1 MKHELDQL
9 EDVKLHGAS
18 AKADKK
24 QQTDAE
30 IEDENLEDYGDIRIA
45 DEVIRIVASLAAQE
59 VPGVVSMS
67 GGLTD
72 GINRFLGKE
81 NASKG
86 VRLKFEGKTVNAS
99 IYLNVEYGYCIPEIA
114 LEVQEKVKEAVE
126 AMTGYEVQFVDVNVE
141 GVAKREARELEKEAS
156 SDEAM
161 AEILRAQAQRAEA
174 TEVNSFEQQLAGLR
188 NFQNNVKESYEE
200 TSVKDIKRKHENYGS
215 KGATEAGSFEL
226 PPEEEMD
233 VKHKRF
239 FEED

>member
-1 MKHELDQL
+1 MKHDLDQL
-9 EDVKLHGAS
+9 EDAKLKSAS
-18 AKADKK
+18 AKLENRK
-24 QQTDAE
+24 QRTDAE
-30 IEDENLEDYGDIRIA
+30 LDEENLEDYGDIRIA
-45 DEVIRIVASLAAQE
+45 DEVISIVASLAAQE
-59 VPGVVSMS
+59 VPGVLGMS

-86 VRLKFEGKTVNAS
+86 VRLKFEGKTVNANVY
-99 IYLNVEYGYCIPEIA
+99 INVEYGSCIPEIA
-114 LEVQEKVKEAVE
+114 LEVQEKVKEAIE

-141 GVAKREARELEKEAS
+141 GVAKRQATELEKEAT

-188 NFQNNVKESYEE
+188 NQQEESFDTNVKA
-200 TSVKDIKRKHENYGS
+200 IKKKHELAAENAQGQS
-215 KGATEAGSFEL
+215 SFEL

-233 VKHKRF
+233 ARQKRF

>member
-1 MKHELDQL
+1 MKHDLDQL
-9 EDVKLHGAS
+9 KDVKLHPTS
-18 AKADKK
+18 AKTEDKK
-24 QQTDAE
+24 LKTDAE
-30 IEDENLEDYGDIRIA
+30 IDEENLEDYGDIRIA

-86 VRLKFEGKTVNAS
+86 VRLKFEGRTVNAS
-99 IYLNVEYGYCIPEIA
+99 MYL
-114 LEVQEKVKEAVE
+114 
-126 AMTGYEVQFVDVNVE
+126 NVE
-141 GVAKREARELEKEAS
+141 GVATRETKELEQEATS
-156 SDEAM
+156 EDAM
-161 AEILRAQAQRAEA
+161 AYILRAQAHRAEA

-188 NFQNNVKESYEE
+188 DFKASEDESS
-200 TSVKDIKRKHENYGS
+200 SVKAIKRKYENEDKNVAP
-215 KGATEAGSFEL
+215 KGRFDL

-233 VKHKRF
+233 EKQKRF

>member
-1 MKHELDQL
+1 MKHDLDQL
-9 EDVKLHGAS
+9 EDAKLKSAS
-18 AKADKK
+18 AKLENRK
-24 QQTDAE
+24 QRTDAE
-30 IEDENLEDYGDIRIA
+30 LDEENLEDYGDIRIA
-45 DEVIRIVASLAAQE
+45 DEVISIVASLAAQE
-59 VPGVVSMS
+59 GPGVLGMS

-86 VRLKFEGKTVNAS
+86 VRLKFEGKTVNANVY
-99 IYLNVEYGYCIPEIA
+99 INVEYGSCIPEIA
-114 LEVQEKVKEAVE
+114 LEVQEKVKEAIE

-141 GVAKREARELEKEAS
+141 GVAKRQATELEKEAT

-188 NFQNNVKESYEE
+188 NQQEESFDTNVKA
-200 TSVKDIKRKHENYGS
+200 IKKKHELAAEKAQGQS
-215 KGATEAGSFEL
+215 SFEL

-233 VKHKRF
+233 ARQKRF

>member
-1 MKHELDQL
+1 MKHDLEQL
-9 EDVKLHGAS
+9 EDVQLHPAS
-18 AKADKK
+18 AKAEHKK
-24 QQTDAE
+24 LQTDAE
-30 IEDENLEDYGDIRIA
+30 IDEENLEDYGDIRIA

-67 GGLTD
+67 GGITD

-86 VRLKFEGKTVNAS
+86 VRLKFEGRTVNAS

-141 GVAKREARELEKEAS
+141 GVAKRETRQLEKEATS
-156 SDEAM
+156 EEAM
-161 AEILRAQAQRAEA
+161 ADILRAQAQRAEA

-188 NFQNNVKESYEE
+188 NLQTADKEDTNVKE
-200 TSVKDIKRKHENYGS
+200 IKRKYADEAKENS
-215 KGATEAGSFEL
+215 ARERFEL

-233 VKHKRF
+233 EKQKRF

>member
-1 MKHELDQL
+1 MKHDLDQL
-9 EDVKLHGAS
+9 EDVKLKSAS
-18 AKADKK
+18 AKLENRK
-24 QQTDAE
+24 QRTDAE
-30 IEDENLEDYGDIRIA
+30 LDEENLEDYGDIRIA
-45 DEVIRIVASLAAQE
+45 DEVISIVASLAAQE
-59 VPGVVSMS
+59 VPGVLGMS

-72 GINRFLGKE
+72 GINRCLGKE

-86 VRLKFEGKTVNAS
+86 VRLKFEGKTVNANVY
-99 IYLNVEYGYCIPEIA
+99 INVEYGSCIPEIA
-114 LEVQEKVKEAVE
+114 LEVQEKVKEAIE

-141 GVAKREARELEKEAS
+141 GVAKRQATELEKEAT

-188 NFQNNVKESYEE
+188 NQQEESFDTNVKA
-200 TSVKDIKRKHENYGS
+200 IKKKHELAAEKAQGQS
-215 KGATEAGSFEL
+215 SFEL

-233 VKHKRF
+233 ARQKRF

>member
-1 MKHELDQL
+1 MKHDLDQL
-9 EDVKLHGAS
+9 EDVKLKSAS
-18 AKADKK
+18 AKLENRK
-24 QQTDAE
+24 QRTDAE
-30 IEDENLEDYGDIRIA
+30 LDEENLEDYGDIRIA
-45 DEVIRIVASLAAQE
+45 DEVISIVASLAAQE
-59 VPGVVSMS
+59 VPGVLGMS

-86 VRLKFEGKTVNAS
+86 VRLKFEGKTVNANVY
-99 IYLNVEYGYCIPEIA
+99 INVEYGSCIPEIA
-114 LEVQEKVKEAVE
+114 LEVQEKVKEAIE

-141 GVAKREARELEKEAS
+141 GVAKRQATELEKEAT

-188 NFQNNVKESYEE
+188 NQQEESFDTNVKA
-200 TSVKDIKRKHENYGS
+200 IKKKHELAAEKAQGQS
-215 KGATEAGSFEL
+215 SFEL

-233 VKHKRF
+233 ARQKRF